1 MDWTGRMKHKN
12 KEVNKMHL
20 FIILMY
26 LVYTKYIYGSTS
38 YIYIIYNVRAYE
50 AKLFVRRILHLIG
63 QCYRP
68 KNLLQCIKEFY
79 STLLYLLAYKLIGC
93 YKCDV

>member
-20 FIILMY
+20 FIIIMY

-38 YIYIIYNVRAYE
+38 YIYNI
-50 AKLFVRRILHLIG
+50 
-63 QCYRP
+63 
-68 KNLLQCIKEFY
+68 
-79 STLLYLLAYKLIGC
+79 
-93 YKCDV
+93 